1 MSIEVNLLDLHN
13 IFSFPSDADCLLNIF
28 LLMLVEQICPGLCYD
43 SWMFIDFVGLVVV
56 KVFWSSIL
64 APSVHK
70 QLNLIHRIIHI
81 MS

>member
-1 MSIEVNLLDLHN
+1 MSVEVNLLDLHN

-56 KVFWSSIL
+56 KVF
-64 APSVHK
+64 
-70 QLNLIHRIIHI
+70 
-81 MS
+81 